1 MRRNETGEDQ
11 GVKTTAICYYSQHH
25 GNTKKLLDAIRKS
38 DPEVVLIDVTNGVM
52 KDGPA
57 DLEEYDRIGF
67 ASGIYYSSF
76 AKQLLAYLRDQLP
89 EGKDVFFLYTAGAG
103 RNDRFAR
110 EISEAAKE
118 KKARILGTYG
128 CSGYDTFGPFKLV
141 GGLKKGHPDA
151 KEIGEAVQF
160 YRSLPGKA

>member
-1 MRRNETGEDQ
+1 MKKSNLKFSAAAVLPAGFRAAGIVAGLKKSRKPDMALFFSDSPAVLAGTFTTNQ
-11 GVKTTAICYYSQHH
+11 VKAATVR
-25 GNTKKLLDAIRKS
+25 LDAER
-38 DPEVVLIDVTNGVM
+38 V
-52 KDGPA
+52 
-57 DLEEYDRIGF
+57 
-67 ASGIYYSSF
+67 
-76 AKQLLAYLRDQLP
+76 AKIKKAI
-89 EGKDVFFLYTAGAG
+89 EAAK
-103 RNDRFAR
+103 
-110 EISEAAKE
+110 EAAKE

>member
-1 MRRNETGEDQ
+1 M
-11 GVKTTAICYYSQHH
+11 KTTAICYYSQHH

-38 DPEVVLIDVTNGVM
+38 DPGVALIDVAKGAAT
-52 KDGPA
+52 DGPA
-57 DLEEYDRIGF
+57 DLEGYERIGF

-103 RNDRFAR
+103 RNDRFVR
-110 EISEAAKE
+110 EISEVAKE
-118 KKARILGTYG
+118 KRAKILGTYG

-141 GGLKKGHPDA
+141 GGLKKGHPDE
-151 KEIGEAVQF
+151 KEIGEAIQF
-160 YRSLPGKA
+160 YRSLPGKE

>member
-1 MRRNETGEDQ
+1 M
-11 GVKTTAICYYSQHH
+11 KTTAICYYSQHH

-38 DPEVVLIDVTNGVM
+38 DPGVALIDVAKGAATNGA
-52 KDGPA
+52 A
-57 DLEEYDRIGF
+57 DLEGYDRIGF

-103 RNDRFAR
+103 RNDRFVR

-118 KKARILGTYG
+118 KRAKILGTYG

-160 YRSLPGKA
+160 YRSLPENE